1 MAGLEPAEK
10 EEIGSLRRA
19 PRAAPPP
26 PTPKPAHVAAHTK
39 GKHVS
44 LSWWSPV
51 LALFSSAPVL
61 PTPYL
66 AAHSPLGRPPPSPIE
81 LYGRS
86 LCLSSLST
94 AASLPPTPLATAWV
108 SQDC

>member
-66 AAHSPLGRPPPSPIE
+66 AAHSPLGRPPP
-81 LYGRS
+81 
-86 LCLSSLST
+86 
-94 AASLPPTPLATAWV
+94 PP
-108 SQDC
+108 